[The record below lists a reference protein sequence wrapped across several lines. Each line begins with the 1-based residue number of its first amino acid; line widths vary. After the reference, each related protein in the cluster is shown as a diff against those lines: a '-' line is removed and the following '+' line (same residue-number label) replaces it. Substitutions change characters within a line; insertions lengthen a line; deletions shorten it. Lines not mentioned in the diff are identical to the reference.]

1 MAGNSASCAGAVG
14 TRETAPAHM
23 VPKAMEA
30 RCAVRVPSEK
40 KRPGDMRSCA
50 QGLDP
55 ASLKS
60 TKRRKKSPDQKTGA
74 ESHQRLGLSRRR
86 PWLSRHTL
94 RKSQC
99 TKRIRCCG
107 QTNGPKVARSAGGD
121 RDDLVDTPALR
132 GGRLVRH
139 GGLLRRQRLGRFFCA
154 GLYDGKSEYRRQ
166 HHEVC

>member
-30 RCAVRVPSEK
+30 RCAVRVPTEK

-74 ESHQRLGLSRRR
+74 ESHQRLWSIS
-86 PWLSRHTL
+86 PTPVAEPPHSQKISNA
-94 RKSQC
+94 RKESAIAA
-99 TKRIRCCG
+99 K
-107 QTNGPKVARSAGGD
+107 QTAPK
-121 RDDLVDTPALR
+121 
-132 GGRLVRH
+132 
-139 GGLLRRQRLGRFFCA
+139 
-154 GLYDGKSEYRRQ
+154 
-166 HHEVC
+166 